1 MALSIALETDVGV
14 SANYHRITGLQSYYS
29 DKCADVTVL
38 GYTDKAARQAG
49 KHPLIAR
56 IIRVS
61 FEDVG
66 DEPDRTAAYGT
77 LKALPEFAGSVDC

>member
-1 MALSIALETDVGV
+1 MALSISLETDVGV
-14 SANYHRITGLQSYYS
+14 SANYHRIMGLQSYYN
-29 DKCADVTVL
+29 DRCADVTVL
-38 GYTDKAARQAG
+38 GYADKAARQAG
-49 KHPLIAR
+49 KQPLMAR

-66 DEPDRTAAYGT
+66 DEPGRIAVYGT